1 METLYYKRVGT
12 EFCNRERGIDLKIK
26 HKHTFEKL
34 TKKEVWD
41 TIQDPEAL
49 QAALP
54 NCEVFKEVGEEE
66 YEAVLKINMGP
77 IRGEFKADVQQV
89 DKAEPDSYRL
99 LVKAKGK
106 PGEIE
111 ADAKMILNEV
121 EDGTELTCDADVSS
135 TGLMATVGQR
145 MVGGVAKVVLG
156 QFFKDIEGQAKQATG
171 Q

>member
-1 METLYYKRVGT
+1 MEL
-12 EFCNRERGIDLKIK
+12 EIK
-26 HKHTFEKL
+26 HKYTFKNL
-34 TKKEVWD
+34 SKQEVWD
-41 TIQDPEAL
+41 VIQNPEAL

-54 NCEVFKEVGEEE
+54 NCETFEEVGDEE
-66 YEAVLKINMGP
+66 YKAVMKINMGA
-77 IRGEFKADVQQV
+77 IQGEFTADVQQV
-89 DKAEPDSYRL
+89 DKKEPDSYKL

-111 ADAKMILNEV
+111 ADANMILDEAD
-121 EDGTELTCDADVSS
+121 EGTELSCIAEVGS

-156 QFFKDIEGQAKQATG
+156 QFFKDIEKQAKQAAG

>member
-1 METLYYKRVGT
+1 MGVEI
-12 EFCNRERGIDLKIK
+12 N
-26 HKHTFEKL
+26 HKYTFKNL
-34 TKKEVWD
+34 SKQEVWD

-54 NCEVFKEVGEEE
+54 NCEVFEEVGDEQ
-66 YEAVLKINMGP
+66 YKAVMKINMGA
-77 IRGEFKADVQQV
+77 IKGEFTADVQQI
-89 DKAEPDSYRL
+89 DKSEPDSYRL
-99 LVKAKGK
+99 LVKARGK

-111 ADAKMILNEV
+111 ANAKMILE
-121 EDGTELTCDADVSS
+121 EIPEGTALSCEADVSS

-156 QFFKDIEGQAKQATG
+156 QFFKDIEKQAKQATG

>member
-1 METLYYKRVGT
+1 MGGSNK
-12 EFCNRERGIDLKIK
+12 ERGMELEIK
-26 HKHTFEKL
+26 HNYTFKNL
-34 TKKEVWD
+34 TKQEVWD

-54 NCEVFKEVGEEE
+54 NCETFEEVGDEK
-66 YEAVLKINMGP
+66 YKALMKINMGA
-77 IRGEFKADVQQV
+77 IKGEFTADVQQI
-89 DKAEPDSYRL
+89 DKMEPDSYRL

-111 ADAKMILNEV
+111 ANARMVLE
-121 EDGTELTCDADVSS
+121 EAQGGTELACEAEVAS

-156 QFFKDIEGQAKQATG
+156 QFFKDIEKQAKQAAG